1 MIHNNMGMIYE
12 ETGDKEK
19 ALESYERALEI
30 GRVSLGEDHP
40 DVKATLSNISRL
52 TG

>member
-12 ETGDKEK
+12 EMGDDAK
-19 ALESYERALEI
+19 AIESYERALDI

-40 DVKATLSNISRL
+40 DVRATLSNISRL